1 MMMMIM
7 TMTSSKQ
14 ESTKS
19 EEKTMKEE
27 AQENDQ
33 QTPSQARTTNTTNTT
48 RHPPPTTQR
57 WETVFLLYLVRSWT
71 VSVSQEMVKGWEQWW
86 VVWKVAA
93 ALGSGKCGT
102 VPWWGAAV
110 WAPAPWGGG
119 AGWVLHSN
127 YMCSPNKNNEGC
139 CSIL

>member
-19 EEKTMKEE
+19 EEKMMKEE

-57 WETVFLLYLVRSWT
+57 WKTVFLYLVRSWT

-110 WAPAPWGGG
+110 WAPVPWGGG

>member
-19 EEKTMKEE
+19 EEKMMKEE

-57 WETVFLLYLVRSWT
+57 WKTVFLYLVRSWT

>member
-57 WETVFLLYLVRSWT
+57 WEIVFLHLVRSWT

>member
-57 WETVFLLYLVRSWT
+57 WKTVFLYLVRSWT